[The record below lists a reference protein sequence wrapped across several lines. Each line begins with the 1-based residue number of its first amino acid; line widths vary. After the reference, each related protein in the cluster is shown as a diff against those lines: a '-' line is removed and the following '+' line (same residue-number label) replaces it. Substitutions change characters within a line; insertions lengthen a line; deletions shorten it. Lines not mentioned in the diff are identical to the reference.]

1 MCTHIG
7 RRQRCLHWVFT
18 LLPGQSAWFSTSSP
32 VSDSSPDPPVLKLTC
47 VSNCGLSHPR
57 GVKVPSTLSSTSTF
71 SLPVAGFPHQLGSH
85 LSSDLTQQVA
95 EVGRVGGEL
104 KWGIRIYRQKV
115 KTLRL
120 RMRMNLKLG
129 QGAFFFKRGV
139 GLSPLDKGSRK
150 EAIGVFLSN

>member
-47 VSNCGLSHPR
+47 VSNCGLSHPH

-71 SLPVAGFPHQLGSH
+71 SLPVAGFPHQLRSH

-95 EVGRVGGEL
+95 EVGRGWRGAKMGHPNIQAKGKDAEVEDEDESKIGG
-104 KWGIRIYRQKV
+104 R
-115 KTLRL
+115 
-120 RMRMNLKLG
+120 
-129 QGAFFFKRGV
+129 
-139 GLSPLDKGSRK
+139 GLSSLRGGWGSH
-150 EAIGVFLSN
+150 L